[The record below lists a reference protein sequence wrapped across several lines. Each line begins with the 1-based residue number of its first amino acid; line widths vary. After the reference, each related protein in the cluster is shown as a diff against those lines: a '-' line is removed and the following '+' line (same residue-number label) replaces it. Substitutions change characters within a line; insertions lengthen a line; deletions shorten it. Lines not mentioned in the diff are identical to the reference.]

1 MKKIFIAT
9 SLLVAGHAFSG
20 GSTGG
25 FPGLVAEQLTVG
37 REEFEK
43 LAMDSIT
50 NDRFVYKGRA
60 MKPDTIRL
68 NDQIKA
74 MSFRA
79 VDNPEQ
85 IIVIQQGASDEVKS
99 TVEGGSLGGGGFSR

>member
-1 MKKIFIAT
+1 MKKIFLVA

-25 FPGLVAEQLTVG
+25 FPGVVAEHLTLG
-37 REEFEK
+37 RTEFEK
-43 LAMDSIT
+43 LAIDAIT
-50 NDRFVYKGRA
+50 NDSFVYKGRA

-74 MSFRA
+74 MSFRDL
-79 VDNPEQ
+79 DNPEQ

-99 TVEGGSLGGGGFSR
+99 TVDGGSLGGGGFPR